1 MPDGAEE
8 GLMDGYFGR
17 PGNTPGTFSYERR
30 KARMRVLA
38 DLLAGMEAVRVLDLG
53 GTFEFWEANARFLLE
68 GTVSSLDVVNT
79 ILDRP
84 EGLHVAD
91 GGLEIR
97 MVAGDATEFH
107 RGEGAG
113 WDLVFSNSA
122 IEHVGNLRQQ
132 RRFAQAV
139 ARAAPR
145 HFIQTPS
152 RSFPVEPH
160 FHVPYFWALPL
171 GLRAALHRR
180 FDLGFMPRE
189 QDWFQARI
197 DCEET
202 RLLSRRELE
211 SLFPGSR
218 ILPER
223 VYGFTK
229 SWMVTN
235 L

>member
-1 MPDGAEE
+1 
-8 GLMDGYFGR
+8 MDGYFGR

-30 KARMRVLA
+30 KARMKVLA
-38 DLLAGMEAVRVLDLG
+38 DLLAGRRGLRVLDLG
-53 GTFEFWEANARFLLE
+53 GTFEFWEVNAGFLPE
-68 GTVSSLDVVNT
+68 GAVSTLDVVNT
-79 ILDRP
+79 VLDRS
-84 EGLHVAD
+84 EGLHAIG
-91 GGLEIR
+91 GGLEVR

-107 RGEGAG
+107 RGLSAG

-132 RRFAQAV
+132 RRFAEA
-139 ARAAPR
+139 ATRAAPLY
-145 HFIQTPS
+145 FVQTPS

-160 FHVPYFWALPL
+160 FHVPWFWALPL
-171 GLRAALHRR
+171 EVRAALHRR

-189 QDWFQARI
+189 RDWLQARI

-211 SLFPGSR
+211 SIFPGSR

-223 VYGFTK
+223 VCGLAK